1 MNSHLS
7 FNEDINILFVS
18 HDAARAG
25 SQILLLDILEWIKQH
40 TRIRF
45 RVLLINGGV
54 LLGRFRDLAD
64 CLVVEEI
71 KSRDIFIEE
80 LRKFADQTVSLVYAN
95 TVVSGRIL
103 EYLQYL
109 NCPVVTHVHELEK
122 SIKRFAGPQVMAK
135 TVAFTD
141 KYIAASPQ
149 IKDNLVSNHGV
160 DAADVQVVNAFIKP
174 QGEPL
179 TDMERIKLRRTLGLP
194 SDKKLV
200 FGCGTLDWR
209 KGVDIFV
216 ELASWIKN
224 NTTENFHFYWIGPG
238 GPDNYID
245 PGMEKSGPMKT
256 FRQHLDE
263 LSATDSVSFLGER
276 QYPRDFFRAGDI
288 FALPSREDPFPL
300 VCLEAANCGLP
311 IVCFEGVGGMPD
323 FVEDDCG
330 FVVPYP
336 NVDEM
341 AAKISQLMANNELC
355 RKLGH
360 NGFIKLMERHVVGT
374 AVPEI
379 LNIISSSLAQTSP
392 KSVRAAAPR
401 QDSSSNEAEGD
412 IHQFLRDAAAHV
424 QADRLTEAETAYQQA
439 LALQP
444 NHPGALHVLGL
455 LKYQHGDRQ
464 RAIELIE
471 RAIAVKPD
479 FADAYKNLA
488 NIYAELGQLDNAI
501 AKYRQAIA
509 ITPDLVEAHINLG
522 LVYQS
527 LQRLDE
533 AKKHYEIALSINPD
547 LNEVR
552 DRLAEL

>member
-1 MNSHLS
+1 MNSQHS

-25 SQILLLDILEWIKQH
+25 SQILLLEIMEWIKQH

-45 RVLLINGGV
+45 RILLINGGV
-54 LLGRFRDLAD
+54 LLDRFRDLAD

-71 KSRDIFIEE
+71 KRQDFFVEE
-80 LRKFADQTVSLVYAN
+80 LRKFAGNTVDLVYAN

-122 SIKRFAGPQVMAK
+122 SIRRFAGPEVMAK
-135 TVAFTD
+135 TIAFTD
-141 KYIAASPQ
+141 KYIAASSQ
-149 IKDNLVSNHGV
+149 IKDNLVSNHGI
-160 DAADVQVVNAFIKP
+160 DAADIHVVNAFIKP
-174 QGEPL
+174 QGVPP
-179 TDMERIKLRRTLGLP
+179 TDTERTNIRKNLGLP
-194 SDKKLV
+194 SDQKLV

-209 KGVDIFV
+209 KGADIFV
-216 ELASWIKN
+216 ELASRIKK
-224 NTTENFHFYWIGPG
+224 NTAENFHFYWIGPG

-245 PGMEKSGPMKT
+245 PGMNESGPLKT
-256 FRQHLDE
+256 FKQYLAEVAAAD
-263 LSATDSVSFLGER
+263 TVSFLGEQR
-276 QYPRDFFRAGDI
+276 NPRGFFRAGDI

-311 IVCFEGVGGMPD
+311 VVCFEGVGGMPD

-336 NVDEM
+336 KVDEM
-341 AAKISQLMANNELC
+341 AAKISQLMADTELC

-360 NGFIKLMERHVVGT
+360 NGFRKLMERHVVGT

-379 LNIISSSLAQTSP
+379 LNIVCSSSVQTSS
-392 KSVRAAAPR
+392 KAARAAAPKQDPSSIKAGDNIR
-401 QDSSSNEAEGD
+401 QLL
-412 IHQFLRDAAAHV
+412 QDAMAHV
-424 QADRLTEAETAYQQA
+424 QAGHLTEAETAYQRV

-455 LKYQHGDRQ
+455 LKYQNGDRQ

-471 RAIAVKPD
+471 RAVAVKPD

-509 ITPDLVEAHINLG
+509 ITPDLVEAHVNLG

-533 AKKHYEIALSINPD
+533 AKKHYEIVLSINPE